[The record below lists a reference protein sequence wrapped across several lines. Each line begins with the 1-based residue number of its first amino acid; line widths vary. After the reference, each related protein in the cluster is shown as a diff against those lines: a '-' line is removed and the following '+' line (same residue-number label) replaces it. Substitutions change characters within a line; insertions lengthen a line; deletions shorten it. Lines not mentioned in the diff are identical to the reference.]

1 MPRQR
6 IHKEGEVDF
15 PSWCGVT
22 DHRDGAT
29 TDLAKTC
36 QNKVTQHPYHHVPS
50 IILSSPYITSYR
62 ISPYLMS
69 CQTVSHHIVSCPIV
83 AHAILPSPFI
93 PHHIIP
99 FHLMSYLIDTCIT
112 PPTIKIFQCPLGQA
126 AKSNAGGWIRRALQR
141 HGEILWMPI
150 RWCLLFVAVVVA
162 HNFGTLLLGIMAI
175 FNIAWWAPLNH

>member
-1 MPRQR
+1 
-6 IHKEGEVDF
+6 
-15 PSWCGVT
+15 
-22 DHRDGAT
+22 
-29 TDLAKTC
+29 
-36 QNKVTQHPYHHVPS
+36 
-50 IILSSPYITSYR
+50 
-62 ISPYLMS
+62 MS

-99 FHLMSYLIDTCIT
+99 FHLMSYRINTCIT

-162 HNFGTLLLGIMAI
+162 HNFGTLLLGIMAT
-175 FNIAWWAPLNH
+175 FNIAWWAPLNIKACFARNKKLTILTSQMKCGVVFRFQKFQWYINIWKSVEAQLRGISAVAISGVDSWCDQEES